1 MEIKSF
7 LLNKEIILIFIL
19 FFRIS
24 FSQNSIIPIYKLLI
38 TRDINNFKTSDL
50 SNYYYNTKGVGL
62 VFNNNSDI
70 SIMPMHIF
78 STIYNYYQMT
88 YEPIDKIETLSN
100 GYKQYL
106 LIESLRPDETIHFI
120 LKDIG
125 ITLPIKELFIDK
137 EEEEDFVYFFRF
149 LTKDDQENIIIGKDL
164 IELIDIQ
171 FLDNDNFIINNKDYI
186 SNIKD

>member
-38 TRDINNFKTSDL
+38 TRDINNFKTSDS

-78 STIYNYYQMT
+78 SIIYNYYQMT

-106 LIESLRPDETIHFI
+106 LIESTRP
-120 LKDIG
+120 G
-125 ITLPIKELFIDK
+125 
-137 EEEEDFVYFFRF
+137 
-149 LTKDDQENIIIGKDL
+149 
-164 IELIDIQ
+164 
-171 FLDNDNFIINNKDYI
+171 
-186 SNIKD
+186 